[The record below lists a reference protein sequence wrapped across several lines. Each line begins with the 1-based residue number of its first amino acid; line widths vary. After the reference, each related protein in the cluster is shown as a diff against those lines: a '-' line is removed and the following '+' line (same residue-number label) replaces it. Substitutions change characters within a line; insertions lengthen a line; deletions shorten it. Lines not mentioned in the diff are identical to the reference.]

1 MNKNL
6 HIPESFQVDINDF
19 YNAVVKSTENYIYI
33 VDMKQNISLIS
44 DNMYEDFDLPGRI
57 VEDLISVWGKLVHE
71 KDQKRYQDSISDML
85 SCRTNEHNLEYQ
97 VLNRKKEYIW
107 VVCRGL
113 LTRDEDQNPIM
124 FAGVVTPIGGRG
136 KVDRTTGLLTQEE
149 CKNTIDLFQNQG
161 YEKGGFLLL
170 GLDNLVD

>member
-57 VEDLISVWGKLVHE
+57 VEDLISVW
-71 KDQKRYQDSISDML
+71 
-85 SCRTNEHNLEYQ
+85 
-97 VLNRKKEYIW
+97 
-107 VVCRGL
+107 
-113 LTRDEDQNPIM
+113 
-124 FAGVVTPIGGRG
+124 
-136 KVDRTTGLLTQEE
+136 
-149 CKNTIDLFQNQG
+149 
-161 YEKGGFLLL
+161 
-170 GLDNLVD
+170 

>member
-71 KDQKRYQDSISDML
+71 NDIRI
-85 SCRTNEHNLEYQ
+85 
-97 VLNRKKEYIW
+97 
-107 VVCRGL
+107 
-113 LTRDEDQNPIM
+113 
-124 FAGVVTPIGGRG
+124 
-136 KVDRTTGLLTQEE
+136 
-149 CKNTIDLFQNQG
+149 LFQICS
-161 YEKGGFLLL
+161 
-170 GLDNLVD
+170 LVVPMNII

>member
-71 KDQKRYQDSISDML
+71 KDQKRYQDSIL
-85 SCRTNEHNLEYQ
+85 SRMPWL
-97 VLNRKKEYIW
+97 V
-107 VVCRGL
+107 
-113 LTRDEDQNPIM
+113 
-124 FAGVVTPIGGRG
+124 
-136 KVDRTTGLLTQEE
+136 
-149 CKNTIDLFQNQG
+149 NT
-161 YEKGGFLLL
+161 
-170 GLDNLVD
+170 